1 MLISPKVARLCRRAQ
16 LARKVI
22 NWKTERQSTNFVE
35 HLKHFFCEEM
45 NILLSRIVMA
55 QTLKKSACNVGHLG
69 SIPRW
74 GISTGEG
81 NGKPHQYSSLEN
93 SINRGVWWATV
104 HGVAKSQTQLS
115 D

>member
-81 NGKPHQYSSLEN
+81 NGKPTTVFLPGKPHEERSLADYSP
-93 SINRGVWWATV
+93 
-104 HGVAKSQTQLS
+104 
-115 D
+115 